1 MPGTDRRRVGIL
13 GGTFDP
19 IHVGHLVLA
28 RSAREALGLDE
39 VRLMPT
45 GSSWQK
51 SSVAASA
58 TQRLEMLRLAIAG
71 REGLLADEREVRRAG
86 PSYTIDTL
94 AELRGE
100 FGSQAAIVLILGS
113 DQLRNLATWN
123 RYEQLL
129 RFAHIACTQRER
141 VPLSDLPDAVEA
153 LVREHGAQ
161 RLPDAPSGSIVFFTM
176 PPMPVSATA
185 LRAQL
190 ARGERPSELVPAA
203 VLEYIDQHELYRNL
217 PAG

>member
-1 MPGTDRRRVGIL
+1 MPGRDRRRIGIL

-58 TQRLEMLRLAIAG
+58 AQRLEMLRLAIAG

-86 PSYTIDTL
+86 PSYTVDTL

-100 FGSQAAIVLILGS
+100 FGADAAIVLILGS

-129 RFAHIACTQRER
+129 RYAHIACTQRER

-153 LVREHGAQ
+153 LVRGHGAQ
-161 RLPDAPSGSIVFFTM
+161 RLPDAPSGAIVFFTM

-185 LRAQL
+185 LRVQL

-203 VLEYIDQHELYRNL
+203 VLEYIDQHKLYRNL